1 MEGKRLWS
9 KVFLLT
15 WVITAILVV
24 MLPAAPAQAAEKG
37 AGVYLPG
44 YQSSMAGFL
53 PPPGFYLRNDFH
65 IKEGNAPELPI
76 SGFIDLN
83 LHIRYIL
90 NMVNGT
96 VVTPWKILGANYAF
110 GLTWCVVNNTSI
122 KGQLRI
128 ANLITAPF
136 EDERTDF
143 AEIIISP
150 IILGWHKGPWHITFV
165 GNVYAPPGTYE
176 RDRIVNTSLNRW
188 AIEPNVGIT
197 YLHPKKGHEVS
208 AYLGYTINFENPAT
222 NYTSG
227 NELHLDWFVGQHL
240 PKGFAVGMAGFF
252 YQQVT
257 GDSGRGARLGDFIG
271 QALAIGPCVTYNGK
285 IGNHPI
291 GVNLRYYQD
300 LTVNNRL
307 DGQAFWA
314 TVNFGFPGP
323 KTLQQQRTQ

>member
-1 MEGKRLWS
+1 MIVASL
-9 KVFLLT
+9 
-15 WVITAILVV
+15 VIA
-24 MLPAAPAQAAEKG
+24 PAPPAQAAEKG
-37 AGVYLPG
+37 VGVYLLG
-44 YQSSMAGFL
+44 YQTSMAGFL

-65 IKEGNAPELPI
+65 IYEGTSPILPI
-76 SGFIDLN
+76 TGRTDLN

-90 NMVNGT
+90 NITNGT

-110 GLTWCVVNNTSI
+110 GIVWSVVNNSSLR
-122 KGQLRI
+122 GQLNI
-128 ANLITAPF
+128 AKLITVPI

-143 AEIIISP
+143 SEIILSP
-150 IILGWHKGPWHITFV
+150 IILGWHKGKFHIMFV

-176 RDRIVNTSLNRW
+176 VTRIVNTSLNRW
-188 AIEPNVGIT
+188 AIEPNLGIT
-197 YLHPKKGHEVS
+197 YLDPKKGHEFS

-222 NYTSG
+222 NYRTG
-227 NELHLDWFVGQHL
+227 NEFHLDWFVGQHL
-240 PKGFAVGMAGFF
+240 PKGFAVGLVGFF

-257 GDSGRGARLGDFIG
+257 GDSGPGARLGAFQG
-271 QALAIGPCVTYNGK
+271 QALAIGPCVTFNGK

-300 LTVNNRL
+300 LTVTKRL
-307 DGQAFWA
+307 DGQSFYA